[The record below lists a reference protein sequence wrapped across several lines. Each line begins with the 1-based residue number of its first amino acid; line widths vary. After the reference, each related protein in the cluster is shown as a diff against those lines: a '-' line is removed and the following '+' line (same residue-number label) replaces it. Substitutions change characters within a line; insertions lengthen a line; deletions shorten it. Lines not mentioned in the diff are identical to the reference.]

1 MRELM
6 ILNLSLGTIQQV
18 FKAAKVPIEFDLI
31 ENFSME
37 NEEHKKALLKNKNI
51 ISCNV
56 GAQGSKFSE
65 NKSFY
70 KFLNL
75 QAKGMF

>member
-1 MRELM
+1 
-6 ILNLSLGTIQQV
+6 
-18 FKAAKVPIEFDLI
+18 
-31 ENFSME
+31 ME
-37 NEEHKKALLKNKNI
+37 NEDHKKALLKNRNI

-75 QAKGMF
+75 QAKGIKFERILIL